1 MPALTPEQR
10 KKQQQLQRQAEAK
23 RREQAKPKPGQKGVP
38 TTGGSRSKGETIG
51 GGKPQAP
58 LTPWFLKDP
67 EFGGSSGWTGDP
79 NAGKPASKRPPATPN
94 SKRDPEFRTKGGWTG
109 DPNAGRAKPSATKPA
124 VKPTVR
130 PTTRTATAS
139 SGSSSNRSSSSSS
152 SSATRSVPSSST
164 SSQTSNAGTK
174 NQDKNYRGNLFEKTF
189 GYKKG
194 EAPDQRDQRANAAVA
209 SGKASKAEYNVSNNE
224 GSRRLNDKSSS
235 QQLSDTAKKI
245 KDAADKSRAS
255 RQMSAGE
262 QRYMAYLERQRKGQ
276 GNVIG

>member
-67 EFGGSSGWTGDP
+67 EFGGSS
-79 NAGKPASKRPPATPN
+79 
-94 SKRDPEFRTKGGWTG
+94 GWTG